1 MNTINKETLNKV
13 WIITKRI
20 INYIFL
26 LIVLGTGFYIGKTY
40 VEYIPEE
47 KNNQPVTLDNVSIA
61 VDEKNH
67 IFIIDKHTGEY
78 QVFSDSVGITIFKM
92 YAGKIYNSQPK

>member
-1 MNTINKETLNKV
+1 MKTISKETLNKV

-61 VDEKNH
+61 V
-67 IFIIDKHTGEY
+67 
-78 QVFSDSVGITIFKM
+78 GITIFKM

>member
-1 MNTINKETLNKV
+1 MKTISKETLNKV

-40 VEYIPEE
+40 VEY
-47 KNNQPVTLDNVSIA
+47 VSIA